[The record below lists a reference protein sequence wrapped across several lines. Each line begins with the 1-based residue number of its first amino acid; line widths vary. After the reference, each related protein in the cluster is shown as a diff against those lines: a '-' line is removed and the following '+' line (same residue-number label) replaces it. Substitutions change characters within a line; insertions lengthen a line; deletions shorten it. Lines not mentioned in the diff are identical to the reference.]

1 MLSHEWKLTASHFP
15 DSKML
20 TSPRLKSLLLAGTF
34 LLHSLSYSHATAPVC
49 GPGAT
54 VPIGGGKD
62 GIEIDKA
69 WSGTT
74 VTFDAISRGGK
85 IYVGYYDADRWLT
98 VAQLEPASGVVCR
111 ARISSQFAGWD
122 SHNSVALAFDS
133 AGRLQVAAN
142 MHASPLVYG
151 SANTPDTVSG
161 ITLTPMTGH
170 DERKVTYPNFVNG
183 ADGTLYFSYRNG
195 VSGNGEW
202 FVNTRY
208 GEYWKRT
215 LDVPIF
221 SSTWNGLP
229 TNAYPTPF
237 KVFQDGYVHLAIVW
251 RRSPD
256 VASNYAIT
264 YARTRDFVHWEDHLG
279 HQIEPPITP
288 GNSDVVDTVG
298 EGNGLLNSARVGLTE
313 NGSPVI
319 AYTKYGPDGRNVMV
333 LASPGSNGWHRSII
347 ATASSQTVLKGMGTV
362 PNLPA
367 FGELDLSHDHVGGIN
382 IVFPGEPRKRIWFN
396 VDTLQPA
403 DTPKLQTPLVTTRPL
418 DTSPPPDLF
427 NERRTVLGVR
437 EDRASKKA
445 AGSIVYFSQ
454 EVNRDR
460 ARDCTVAQPTA
471 CNPPPSPLIFV
482 P

>member
-1 MLSHEWKLTASHFP
+1 MWYRFLKLH
-15 DSKML
+15 
-20 TSPRLKSLLLAGTF
+20 LLLFFILLNAFGTAQADTTQCGAGD
-34 LLHSLSYSHATAPVC
+34 S
-49 GPGAT
+49 
-54 VPIGGGKD
+54 VPIGGGET

-69 WSGTT
+69 WTGTT
-74 VTFDAISRGGK
+74 VTFDAISRSGK
-85 IYVGYYDADRWLT
+85 VYFGYYDADRWLT
-98 VAQLEPASGVVCR
+98 VAQLEPASGIVCR
-111 ARISSQFAGWD
+111 TRIPSQFAGWD

-133 AGRLQVAAN
+133 AGRLQVAGN

-170 DERKVTYPNFVNG
+170 DEKKVTYPNFVTG
-183 ADGTLYFSYRNG
+183 VDGTLYFSYRNG

-202 FVNTRY
+202 YVNTRY
-208 GEYWKRT
+208 GRSWKRT

-237 KVFQDGYVHLAIVW
+237 KVFKDGYVHLAIVW

-264 YARTRDFVHWEDHLG
+264 YVRTRDFVHWEDHRG
-279 HQIEPPITP
+279 HQIKPPVTP

-298 EGNGLLNSARVGLTE
+298 EGNGLLNSARVDLTK

-333 LASPGSNGWHRSII
+333 LASPSSNGWYRSTI
-347 ATASSQTVLKGMGTV
+347 ATASRQTVLEGTGTV

-367 FGELDLSHDHVGGIN
+367 FGELDLTHGLVGSIN
-382 IVFPGEPRKRIWFN
+382 IAFPGEQRKRIWFN
-396 VDTLQPA
+396 VDTLQHA
-403 DTPKLQTPLVTTRPL
+403 DAPKLQTPLVTTRPL
-418 DTSPPPDLF
+418 DTSPPPGLF
-427 NERRTVLGVR
+427 NGRRTILGVR
-437 EDRASKKA
+437 VDGASKKT

-460 ARDCTVAQPTA
+460 ARDCSAVQPTA

-482 P
+482 Q